1 MVPEGSSPVSGSV
14 DGSSPPSSGTVGVFG
29 SVGVSG
35 SGVGSGV
42 GSGSTGSTDGA
53 AASLLAV
60 RTEL

>member
-1 MVPEGSSPVSGSV
+1 MSGSV
-14 DGSSPPSSGTVGVFG
+14 DGSSPPSSGTVGVLG

-42 GSGSTGSTDGA
+42 GSGSTGSTVGA